1 MHRPVVDLGPGQ
13 CSMHWCS
20 VYFDWVR
27 VGLLGIQLT
36 PAVSNVSAIYQIN
49 LFLLDTAVVFSTSC
63 TGYQII
69 ANAIHYFP

>member
-1 MHRPVVDLGPGQ
+1 MQ
-13 CSMHWCS
+13 WCS

-36 PAVSNVSAIYQIN
+36 PAVLNVTAIYQ
-49 LFLLDTAVVFSTSC
+49 FDMFPLDTAVVFFSNY

-69 ANAIHYFP
+69 AKVV